1 MSAEG
6 LPADSSRA
14 ASPLADWPDELTE
27 RVVSAVDWL
36 RARATVKLT
45 RALAVLVYGLA
56 ALVGVVGAMFFL
68 LVAVVRI
75 WDSYVPIDPAGRRAW
90 LAYVVVGGPLFL
102 SGAWLWSR
110 GRERHG

>member
-1 MSAEG
+1 LAE
-6 LPADSSRA
+6 
-14 ASPLADWPDELTE
+14 WPDELTD
-27 RVVSAVDWL
+27 RVVGAVGWL

-45 RALAVLVYGLA
+45 RALGAVIYGLA
-56 ALVGVVGAMFFL
+56 ALVGIIGAVFFL

-75 WDSYVPIDPAGRRAW
+75 WDAYVPINPAGRRAW
-90 LAYVVVGGPLFL
+90 LAYVVVGAPLFL